1 MKNSFSR
8 LAVTSALALSAT
20 TAQADINLED
30 TQQRVSY
37 SIGILIAGQLAN
49 DFDDL
54 DLNAFVEGFNQNYNG
69 EATAISP
76 QEAMQ
81 TVQAYQRDQQVAQ
94 NANTLAESEAF
105 LAETAQQE
113 GVNITKSGLQY
124 KIIEQGTGAQP
135 QATDNVTVHYR
146 GTLMNGQEFD
156 SSYARGEPA
165 TFPLNGVIAGWTEGL
180 QLMKEGGKF
189 EFYIHPDL
197 AYGESGA
204 GGAIGPNAALVFQ
217 VELIKVGE

>member
-1 MKNSFSR
+1 MFDKFTSYLQFEKRYSEHTV
-8 LAVTSALALSAT
+8 LA
-20 TAQADINLED
+20 
-30 TQQRVSY
+30 Y
-37 SIGILIAGQLAN
+37 GQ
-49 DFDDL
+49 

-124 KIIEQGTGAQP
+124 KIIEQGTGVQP

-197 AYGESGA
+197 GYGERGA

>member
-94 NANTLAESEAF
+94 IANTLAESEAF

-113 GVNITKSGLQY
+113 GVSITKSGLQY

-156 SSYARGEPA
+156 SSYARGEP
-165 TFPLNGVIAGWTEGL
+165 TSFPLNGVIAGWTEGL
-180 QLMKEGGKF
+180 QLMKEGAKF

-197 AYGESGA
+197 AYGERGA

>member
-30 TQQRVSY
+30 TQQKVSY

-124 KIIEQGTGAQP
+124 KIIEQGTGVQP

-197 AYGESGA
+197 AYGERGA

>member
-30 TQQRVSY
+30 TQQKVSY

-197 AYGESGA
+197 GYGERGA

>member
-124 KIIEQGTGAQP
+124 KIIEQGTGVQP

-197 AYGESGA
+197 GYGERGA

>member
-1 MKNSFSR
+1 MKNTFSR

-30 TQQRVSY
+30 TQQKVSY

-113 GVNITKSGLQY
+113 GINITKSGLQY
-124 KIIEQGTGAQP
+124 KIIEQGTGVQP

-197 AYGESGA
+197 AYGERGA

>member
-30 TQQRVSY
+30 TQQKVSY

-81 TVQAYQRDQQVAQ
+81 TVQAYQRDKQVAQ
-94 NANTLAESEAF
+94 NANMLAESEAF

-124 KIIEQGTGAQP
+124 KMSK
-135 QATDNVTVHYR
+135 V
-146 GTLMNGQEFD
+146 
-156 SSYARGEPA
+156 
-165 TFPLNGVIAGWTEGL
+165 
-180 QLMKEGGKF
+180 
-189 EFYIHPDL
+189 
-197 AYGESGA
+197 
-204 GGAIGPNAALVFQ
+204 Q
-217 VELIKVGE
+217 VSNHRQQIM

>member
-30 TQQRVSY
+30 TQQKVSY

-94 NANTLAESEAF
+94 IANTLAESEAF

-113 GVNITKSGLQY
+113 GVSITKSGLQY

-156 SSYARGEPA
+156 SSYARGEP
-165 TFPLNGVIAGWTEGL
+165 TSFPLNGVIAGWTEGL
-180 QLMKEGGKF
+180 QLMKEGAKF

-197 AYGESGA
+197 AYGERGA

>member
-30 TQQRVSY
+30 TQQKVSY
-37 SIGILIAGQLAN
+37 SIGNLIAGQLAN

-124 KIIEQGTGAQP
+124 KIIEQGTGVQP

-156 SSYARGEPA
+156 SSYAHGEPA

-180 QLMKEGGKF
+180 QLMKEGAKF

-197 AYGESGA
+197 GYGERGA

>member
-30 TQQRVSY
+30 TQQKVSY

>member
-30 TQQRVSY
+30 TQQKVSY

-124 KIIEQGTGAQP
+124 KIIEQGTGVQP

-180 QLMKEGGKF
+180 QLMKEGAKF

-197 AYGESGA
+197 GYGERGA

>member
-30 TQQRVSY
+30 MQQKVSY
-37 SIGILIAGQLAN
+37 SIGILIAGQLVN

-94 NANTLAESEAF
+94 NANMLAESEAF

-124 KIIEQGTGAQP
+124 KILEQGTGVQP

-156 SSYARGEPA
+156 SSYARGEP
-165 TFPLNGVIAGWTEGL
+165 TSFPLNGVIAGWTEGL

-189 EFYIHPDL
+189 FNNH
-197 AYGESGA
+197 
-204 GGAIGPNAALVFQ
+204 
-217 VELIKVGE
+217 LIEI

>member
-197 AYGESGA
+197 AYGERGA

>member
-1 MKNSFSR
+1 MKNTFSR
-8 LAVTSALALSAT
+8 LAVTSALALSAA
-20 TAQADINLED
+20 TAQAEVNLED
-30 TQQRVSY
+30 TQQKVSY

-54 DLNAFVEGFNQNYNG
+54 DLDAFVAGFNQNYNG
-69 EATAISP
+69 EATALTP
-76 QEAMQ
+76 QEAML
-81 TVQAYQRDQQVAQ
+81 TVQSYQRDQQVAQ
-94 NANTLAESEAF
+94 SANSLAESEAF

-113 GVNITKSGLQY
+113 GVEITKSGLQY
-124 KIIEQGTGAQP
+124 KVLEQGAGVQP
-135 QATDNVTVHYR
+135 QATDTVTVHYR

-156 SSYARGEPA
+156 SSYSRGEP
-165 TFPLNGVIAGWTEGL
+165 TSFPLNGVIAGWTEGL
-180 QLMKEGGKF
+180 QLMKEGSKY

-197 AYGESGA
+197 AYGDRGA

>member
-8 LAVTSALALSAT
+8 LAVTSALALSTT

-37 SIGILIAGQLAN
+37 SIGILFAGQLAN

-94 NANTLAESEAF
+94 NANNLAESEAF

-156 SSYARGEPA
+156 SSYARGEP
-165 TFPLNGVIAGWTEGL
+165 TSFPLNGVIAGWTEGL

-197 AYGESGA
+197 AYGERGA

>member
-30 TQQRVSY
+30 TQQKVSY

-156 SSYARGEPA
+156 SSYARGEP
-165 TFPLNGVIAGWTEGL
+165 TSFPLNGVIAGWTEGL

-197 AYGESGA
+197 AYGERGA

>member
-30 TQQRVSY
+30 TQQKVSY

-113 GVNITKSGLQY
+113 GINITKSGLQY
-124 KIIEQGTGAQP
+124 KIIEQGTGVQP

-197 AYGESGA
+197 GYGERGA

>member
-1 MKNSFSR
+1 MKNTFSR

-20 TAQADINLED
+20 TAQAEVNLED
-30 TQQRVSY
+30 TQQKVSY

-69 EATAISP
+69 EATALTP

-94 NANTLAESEAF
+94 SANTLAESEAF

-113 GVNITKSGLQY
+113 GVKITKSGLQY
-124 KIIEQGTGAQP
+124 KVLEQGAGVQP
-135 QATDNVTVHYR
+135 QATDTVTVHYR

-156 SSYARGEPA
+156 SSYSRGEP
-165 TFPLNGVIAGWTEGL
+165 TSFPLNGVIAGWTEGL
-180 QLMKEGGKF
+180 QLMKEGSKY

-197 AYGESGA
+197 AYGERGA

>member
-124 KIIEQGTGAQP
+124 KIIEQGTGVQP

>member
-1 MKNSFSR
+1 MKNTFSR
-8 LAVTSALALSAT
+8 LAVTSALALSAA
-20 TAQADINLED
+20 TAQAEVNLED
-30 TQQRVSY
+30 TQQKVSY

-54 DLNAFVEGFNQNYNG
+54 DLDAFVAGFNQNYNG
-69 EATAISP
+69 EATALTP
-76 QEAMQ
+76 QEAMLA
-81 TVQAYQRDQQVAQ
+81 VQSYQRDQQVAQ
-94 NANTLAESEAF
+94 SANSLAESEAF

-113 GVNITKSGLQY
+113 GVEITKSGLQY
-124 KIIEQGTGAQP
+124 KVLEQGAGVQP
-135 QATDNVTVHYR
+135 QATDTVTVHYR

-156 SSYARGEPA
+156 SSYSRGEP
-165 TFPLNGVIAGWTEGL
+165 TSFPLNGVIAGWTEGL
-180 QLMKEGGKF
+180 QLMKEGSKY

-197 AYGESGA
+197 AYGDRGA

>member
-30 TQQRVSY
+30 TQQKVSY

-94 NANTLAESEAF
+94 IANTLAESEAF

-156 SSYARGEPA
+156 SSYARGEP
-165 TFPLNGVIAGWTEGL
+165 TSFPLNGVIAGWTEGL
-180 QLMKEGGKF
+180 QLMKEGAKF

-197 AYGESGA
+197 AYGERGA

>member
-30 TQQRVSY
+30 TQQKVSY

-124 KIIEQGTGAQP
+124 KIIEQGTGVQP

-197 AYGESGA
+197 GYGERGA

-217 VELIKVGE
+217 GELIKVGE

>member
-30 TQQRVSY
+30 TQQKVSY

-124 KIIEQGTGAQP
+124 KIIEQGTGVQP

-197 AYGESGA
+197 GYGERGA

>member
-30 TQQRVSY
+30 TQQKVSY

-94 NANTLAESEAF
+94 IANTLAESEAF

-113 GVNITKSGLQY
+113 GVSITKSGLQF

-146 GTLMNGQEFD
+146 GTLMYGQEFD
-156 SSYARGEPA
+156 SSYARGEP
-165 TFPLNGVIAGWTEGL
+165 TSFPLNGVIAGWTEGL
-180 QLMKEGGKF
+180 QLMKEGAKF

-197 AYGESGA
+197 AYGERGA